1 MATERLSMRQ
11 IREILRQKWV
21 LACSHRQVAASLTVS
36 LGTVTGVVVPE
47 NSLSWGQDSEF
58 SGITGITKY

>member
-21 LACSHRQVAASLTVS
+21 LACSRRQVAASRTVS
-36 LGTVTGVVVPE
+36 IGTVTGVLRRATDLAPR
-47 NSLSWGQDSEF
+47 NRSRSIGPPLPLFD
-58 SGITGITKY
+58 